1 MKMDD
6 IGGTT
11 ILGNPQMIKISVY
24 PEFCRSNLELKGE
37 EQVKPRIFESL
48 KLNLSKAEGNMC
60 DAPKDLMM
68 THRYEKL
75 ARFAQFLTI
84 G

>member
-1 MKMDD
+1 M
-6 IGGTT
+6 
-11 ILGNPQMIKISVY
+11 
-24 PEFCRSNLELKGE
+24 
-37 EQVKPRIFESL
+37 
-48 KLNLSKAEGNMC
+48 KLNLSKGEGNMC